1 MKQSNF
7 THFWWVSVCATVILV
22 ATATGRVRADL
33 GPDAFG
39 YTAGNVTSPFQDISG
54 TGFRVMEDVDDA
66 VVSAD
71 LGFPF
76 SFYETPHST
85 VFIGS
90 NGVLAFTAGIRT
102 FQNIDLT
109 WQNTFP
115 NVPTICPLWDDWVTF
130 QSADAV
136 YHETIGSPGNRQFIV
151 QWNLVM
157 GFPDAPSPVTFQA
170 VLFEGTNNILFRYL
184 DVISGDD
191 RDSGGSA
198 TVGIRDTN
206 GHLNGRR
213 LQWSQHEPVIQ
224 NGQAILIGDN
234 HRPEAHTRD
243 VTVRTDAGVCSAAVS
258 AAQVDDGSFDPTGGA
273 LTLSLSPP
281 GPFLVGT
288 TAVTL
293 VATDARG
300 NSATAEASVTVVDAE
315 APRIGGLGVTP
326 DSLWPPDH
334 RMVPVTLAYSASDNC
349 GAVSRSLSVSS
360 SEPINGLGD
369 GDTGPDWEVV
379 DGAQVRLR
387 AERSGKGRGRVYTIL
402 ITVVDG
408 SGNATTDTIAV
419 TVPHTK
425 GKS

>member
-22 ATATGRVRADL
+22 AAATGRVRADL

-39 YTAGNVTSPFQDISG
+39 YTAGNVSSPFQDISG
-54 TGFRVMEDVDDA
+54 TGFRVLENVDDA
-66 VVSAD
+66 TISAD
-71 LGFPF
+71 LGFSF
-76 SFYETPHST
+76 SFYGAPHST

-115 NVPTICPLWDDWVTF
+115 NVPAICPLWDDWVTF
-130 QSADAV
+130 EMADAV
-136 YHETIGSPGNRQFIV
+136 YYQTIGSPGNRQFIV

-191 RDSGGSA
+191 RDNGGSA

-224 NGQAILIGDN
+224 NGQAILIGAN
-234 HRPEAHTRD
+234 RGPEAHARD
-243 VTVRTDAGVCSAAVS
+243 AAVTTDPGACTATVS
-258 AAQVDDGSFDPTGGA
+258 ATQVDDGSFDPAGGA

-281 GPFLVGT
+281 GPFPVGT

-293 VATDARG
+293 IATDAQG
-300 NSATAEASVTVVDAE
+300 NSATADASVTVADAE

-326 DSLWPPDH
+326 GSLWPPDH
-334 RMVPVTLAYSASDNC
+334 RMVPVTLAYTAADNC
-349 GAVSRSLSVSS
+349 GAVTCSLSVSS
-360 SEPINGLGD
+360 NEPANGLGD

-379 DGAQVRLR
+379 NATQVRLR
-387 AERSGKGRGRVYTIL
+387 AERSGNGRGRIYTIL
-402 ITVVDG
+402 VTVVDG
-408 SGNATTDTIAV
+408 SGNTTTDSVVV
-419 TVPHTK
+419 TVPQSK
-425 GKS
+425 GKG